1 MRFYASYTYKIW
13 KISRPLLGSRD
24 QIIFKESGQKI
35 IPYEHLRSGSQK
47 LQTVQVKMMVI
58 ESSAPPV
65 RASPPAEQNHQ
76 QKDKHRF
83 TRFRHHREREIH
95 GVDK

>member
-1 MRFYASYTYKIW
+1 MHLIHTKNGKYYDRSWEAET
-13 KISRPLLGSRD
+13 R
-24 QIIFKESGQKI
+24 IFKESGQKI

-83 TRFRHHREREIH
+83 TRFRHHREREMH
-95 GVDK
+95 GLDK